1 MEEALWWF
9 QQICWEG
16 IPLCFH
22 PCIASHHSFWPLCC
36 DFSAWRDRQPQQPTG
51 AVVWQQPDHLL
62 YSRESR
68 NCCWP
73 LRNSVH
79 MICSC
84 MMFSPFHS
92 SVECVCFV
100 CVCVLN
106 PCVLNVSVET
116 NGANICYFSD
126 LYIETLRNM
135 EATMKRGRSPGLRRQ
150 YQTDWPSPPL
160 PPRQAHNTQ
169 SSYDTQGTV
178 KRFSSATNDLCL
190 VLKSLIFIWC
200 CQSY

>member
-1 MEEALWWF
+1 MSSITASEWF
-9 QQICWEG
+9 LLEFIFLSWG
-16 IPLCFH
+16 IK
-22 PCIASHHSFWPLCC
+22 
-36 DFSAWRDRQPQQPTG
+36 
-51 AVVWQQPDHLL
+51 VVSKIL
-62 YSRESR
+62 
-68 NCCWP
+68 
-73 LRNSVH
+73 SVQH
-79 MICSC
+79 IYPH
-84 MMFSPFHS
+84 FPPSPPPILHKN
-92 SVECVCFV
+92 VCVL